1 MRQVQLWKEN
11 GGKTDNWFPSSLEL
25 SKKEGMR
32 GTQKL
37 VEGRRARNGKAEENH
52 NKYPSQLSVLYSLL
66 KISHYS
72 STESSKVAL
81 LVSAIFMLLM
91 KKLKH
96 REVKSF
102 DQNHTAS

>member
-1 MRQVQLWKEN
+1 
-11 GGKTDNWFPSSLEL
+11 
-25 SKKEGMR
+25 MR
-32 GTQKL
+32 GTEKL

-52 NKYPSQLSVLYSLL
+52 NKYHSKLYALYSLL

-72 STESSKVAL
+72 PIESSKVAL
-81 LVSAIFMLLM
+81 LVSVIFMLLM